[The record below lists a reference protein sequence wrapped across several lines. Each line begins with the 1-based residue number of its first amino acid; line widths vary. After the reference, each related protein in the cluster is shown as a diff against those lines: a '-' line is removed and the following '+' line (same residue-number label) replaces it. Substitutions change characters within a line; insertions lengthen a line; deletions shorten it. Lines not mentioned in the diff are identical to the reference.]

1 VVISKFYK
9 GHYLN
14 NDRNNELFQS
24 TSLSIIR
31 VELMIK
37 RRDLGAFMEK
47 HVASLSNLP
56 TSCELKYGIA
66 FSL

>member
-1 VVISKFYK
+1 
-9 GHYLN
+9 
-14 NDRNNELFQS
+14 
-24 TSLSIIR
+24 
-31 VELMIK
+31 MIK